1 MQEIW
6 KDIEGFNGK
15 YQISNMGNLR
25 SFSSVKKGELIKP
38 ATDKR
43 GYRIVV
49 LSRGKGDKTYA
60 TRIHRLVAKYF
71 IPNPLNLPQ
80 VNHKNEIKDDN
91 RVENLEW
98 CNAKYNNNYGTHGQR
113 ATEHKCKRIYCVELD
128 KYFNSASEAQKILG
142 VSAKT
147 IRRICR
153 GETKNT
159 RGYHWENANE
169 VSF

>member
-6 KDIEGFNGK
+6 KDIKGFDGK

-25 SFSSVKKGELIKP
+25 SFTFVKKGELIKP

-43 GYRIVV
+43 GYKIVM
-49 LSRGKGDKTYA
+49 LSRGTRDKTYT
-60 TRIHRLVAKYF
+60 TRIHRLVAKHF

-91 RVENLEW
+91 RAENLEW
-98 CNAKYNNNYGTHGQR
+98 CTAKYNNNYGTHGER
-113 ATEHKCKRIYCVELD
+113 ATKHNCIPVYCVELD
-128 KYFNSASEAQKILG
+128 RVFSSASEAEKILG

-147 IRRICR
+147 IRRICI
-153 GETKNT
+153 GKTK
-159 RGYHWENANE
+159 RIKGYHWKDVRE
-169 VSF
+169 VNV